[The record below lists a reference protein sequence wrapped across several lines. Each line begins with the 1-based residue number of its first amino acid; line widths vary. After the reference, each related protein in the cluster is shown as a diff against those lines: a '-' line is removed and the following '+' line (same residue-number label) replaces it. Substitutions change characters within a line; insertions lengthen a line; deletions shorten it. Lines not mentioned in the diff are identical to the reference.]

1 MRKYSMLIMAIP
13 DNGL

>member
-1 MRKYSMLIMAIP
+1 MLTMAIP